1 MKIAI
6 MQPYFFPY
14 IGYFQLINAVNK
26 FIIYDDVN
34 YINKGWI
41 NRNNILVN
49 NSPNLIQVPLI
60 AASQNRLIKDILL
73 VDENKWKDKL
83 LKTIYFNYKKAP
95 FFNQIISLLEESL
108 LGEFKSISDL
118 NYFTILKTCSY
129 LNIETEFIRTSSIY
143 ENCALKGENRILDI
157 CLKENA
163 DTYINQ
169 IGGQLLYDKIKF
181 QEKGIVLNF
190 INSKTSPYNQNTD
203 SFINYLSI
211 IDTMM
216 FCSPKEIKS
225 NLINQY
231 ELL

>member
-1 MKIAI
+1 

-14 IGYFQLINAVNK
+14 IGYFQLINMVDK

-41 NRNNILVN
+41 NRNCILVN
-49 NSPNLIQVPLI
+49 NGPSFINVPLV
-60 AASQNRLIKDILL
+60 AASQNRLIKDIFV
-73 VDENKWKDKL
+73 VDEDKWKDNL

-95 FFNQIISLLEESL
+95 FFNQIISLLEEVL
-108 LGEFKSISDL
+108 LSEFRSISDL
-118 NYFTILKTCSY
+118 NYLTILKTCSH
-129 LNIETEFIRTSSIY
+129 LNIETELIRTSSIY
-143 ENCALKGENRILDI
+143 ENTNLKGENRILDI

-163 DTYINQ
+163 GTYINP

-181 QEKGIVLNF
+181 QEKGIELNF
-190 INSKTSPYNQNTD
+190 IKSRISPYSQNTN

-211 IDTMM
+211 IDTVM
-216 FCSPKEIKS
+216 FCSPIQIKS

-231 ELL
+231 QLL

>member
-14 IGYFQLINAVNK
+14 IGYFQLINMVDK

-49 NSPNLIQVPLI
+49 NGPSFIQVPLV
-60 AASQNRLIKDILL
+60 AASQNRLIKDIFV

-95 FFNQIISLLEESL
+95 FFNQIISLLEEVL
-108 LGEFKSISDL
+108 LSECRSISDL
-118 NYFTILKTCSY
+118 NYLTILKTCSY
-129 LNIETEFIRTSSIY
+129 LNIETELIRTSSIY
-143 ENCALKGENRILDI
+143 ENTNLKGENRILDI

-163 DTYINQ
+163 DTYINP

-190 INSKTSPYNQNTD
+190 INSKISPYSQNTN

-216 FCSPKEIKS
+216 FCSPIEIKS